1 MPDGNM
7 TSNATSNSTLWNP
20 VDISKVSG
28 IEQFFNDFE
37 NYVVQTLVD
46 WKLDPF
52 HSVFLLLIVV
62 VSILVMSQLFVMIT
76 SKSSGIFKPVLYILV
91 VIVILLLLGVI

>member
-1 MPDGNM
+1 MPDGNI
-7 TSNATSNSTLWNP
+7 TSNATTNSTLWNP
-20 VDISKVSG
+20 FDVSRLSG
-28 IEQFFNDFE
+28 IEQFFKDFE
-37 NYVVQTLVD
+37 TYIVQTLLD

-62 VSILVMSQLFVMIT
+62 VSFFVMSQLYIMVT
-76 SKSSGIFKPVLYILV
+76 SKSSGIFKPVVYIII